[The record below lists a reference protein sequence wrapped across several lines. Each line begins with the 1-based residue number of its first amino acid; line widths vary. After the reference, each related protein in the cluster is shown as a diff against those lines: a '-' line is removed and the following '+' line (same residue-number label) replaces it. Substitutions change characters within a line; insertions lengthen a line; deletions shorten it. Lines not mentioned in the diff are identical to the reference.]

1 MHGEVQ
7 FVHYLKQSRQA
18 FCSLHIL
25 ILTNFLLWY
34 TPDTT
39 SLTPHIHLFSPNKA
53 GSRFKIIFMTEGQ
66 AMPCATQCGLTRER
80 MQLTSYT
87 QHMYKH
93 THVRCIH
100 TYTNTC
106 AGISDDGF
114 VVPARSLAQSLHAL

>member
-39 SLTPHIHLFSPNKA
+39 SLTPHIHLFSPDPGLDGLATDEQKEKA
-53 GSRFKIIFMTEGQ
+53 
-66 AMPCATQCGLTRER
+66 
-80 MQLTSYT
+80 
-87 QHMYKH
+87 
-93 THVRCIH
+93 
-100 TYTNTC
+100 
-106 AGISDDGF
+106 IS
-114 VVPARSLAQSLHAL
+114 A